1 MDGRLAVA
9 LVLFFGSGFAAL
21 VYQVAWSR
29 LLHLVIGVGIFAITT
44 VVCTFMAGLALGSY
58 VAGRFAGGLRRPL
71 RAYGVVEGAIALY
84 AVLTPRLFALA
95 EPVYATALPG
105 LGPVSLN
112 AFRVALS
119 ALLLLV
125 PTALMGATLPLL
137 ARAVALTDAT
147 TTRRVGL
154 LYGVNTLGA
163 VVGCLAAGFV
173 LLAQLGI
180 HRSIFAAAAVNAVI
194 GAVAWLVPSRPAPS
208 PSAAAGRDPGER
220 GPEAR
225 LVLLVFFLTG
235 FAALGYE
242 VLWTRALLVHL
253 KASTYAFSVMLGVYL
268 LGLALG
274 SAASSGLAG
283 RSRRPLLGLG
293 ACQLGVAAA
302 VLVGLLVFPHL
313 EGAVRN
319 AAGADRIDSFPQ
331 AVAVMLAQAAGI
343 LLAPTFFM
351 GAAFPFGVAAHHRA
365 SRGVARSVGSLYAVN
380 TLGNI
385 GGALVVGFAMI
396 PWIGVRD
403 SLIAMMCI
411 NLVVSAAL
419 LSRHSRTSWGRLA
432 APALSLV
439 AAWLVH
445 TAVDE
450 QLFLRSIA
458 GRGSQVLY
466 YREGASDTVAVVE
479 HDRPAGERTLLYSD
493 GRGASGTWTL
503 PWNLYFGH
511 LPMLLHPDP
520 KEILHICIGAG
531 NSLMSIT
538 RHAVERIDAVE
549 LSPHVREAAD
559 YFWTNEGV
567 FGDPRVNLFVED
579 GRNFLLRNDRS
590 YDVVSLEPPMIHSA
604 GVVNLYT
611 QEFYE
616 LVRRHMKP
624 GGVAVQWLPTSTFS
638 ETDRA
643 HLIRAFTEAF
653 PTVSVWQELRSP
665 YLLLVGALEPLAIDV
680 ERVER
685 RLRAPAMQH
694 DLEIMGVANAYEF
707 LSFFL
712 LGDASTRKL
721 VAGVPP
727 VRDDRTRVDYSI
739 PLYAG
744 SGFGLSPLLAE
755 PEGAEIVRRRL
766 LEYATWR
773 DPVSEVIRAPE
784 HAAAVERARNAL
796 GPADPPP
803 RRSR

>member
-1 MDGRLAVA
+1 
-9 LVLFFGSGFAAL
+9 
-21 VYQVAWSR
+21 
-29 LLHLVIGVGIFAITT
+29 
-44 VVCTFMAGLALGSY
+44 
-58 VAGRFAGGLRRPL
+58 
-71 RAYGVVEGAIALY
+71 
-84 AVLTPRLFALA
+84 
-95 EPVYATALPG
+95 
-105 LGPVSLN
+105 
-112 AFRVALS
+112 
-119 ALLLLV
+119 
-125 PTALMGATLPLL
+125 
-137 ARAVALTDAT
+137 
-147 TTRRVGL
+147 
-154 LYGVNTLGA
+154 
-163 VVGCLAAGFV
+163 
-173 LLAQLGI
+173 
-180 HRSIFAAAAVNAVI
+180 
-194 GAVAWLVPSRPAPS
+194 
-208 PSAAAGRDPGER
+208 
-220 GPEAR
+220 
-225 LVLLVFFLTG
+225 
-235 FAALGYE
+235 
-242 VLWTRALLVHL
+242 
-253 KASTYAFSVMLGVYL
+253 
-268 LGLALG
+268 
-274 SAASSGLAG
+274 
-283 RSRRPLLGLG
+283 
-293 ACQLGVAAA
+293 
-302 VLVGLLVFPHL
+302 
-313 EGAVRN
+313 
-319 AAGADRIDSFPQ
+319 
-331 AVAVMLAQAAGI
+331 
-343 LLAPTFFM
+343 
-351 GAAFPFGVAAHHRA
+351 
-365 SRGVARSVGSLYAVN
+365 
-380 TLGNI
+380 
-385 GGALVVGFAMI
+385 
-396 PWIGVRD
+396 
-403 SLIAMMCI
+403 
-411 NLVVSAAL
+411 
-419 LSRHSRTSWGRLA
+419 
-432 APALSLV
+432 
-439 AAWLVH
+439 
-445 TAVDE
+445 
-450 QLFLRSIA
+450 
-458 GRGSQVLY
+458 
-466 YREGASDTVAVVE
+466 
-479 HDRPAGERTLLYSD
+479 
-493 GRGASGTWTL
+493 
-503 PWNLYFGH
+503 
-511 LPMLLHPDP
+511 MLLHPDP

-567 FGDPRVNLFVED
+567 LGDPRVNLFVED
-579 GRNFLLRNDRS
+579 GRNFLLRTDRS

-653 PTVSVWQELRSP
+653 PSVSVWQELRSS

-712 LGDASTRKL
+712 LGDESTRKL

-784 HAAAVERARNAL
+784 HAAAVERARNTL